1 MAYSSIE
8 KLNEIEKKAC
18 ENLMVA
24 SVSSSTTEKEFLKI
38 AENYRTDM
46 PSMVGI
52 LREYKE
58 LIAKLKEDDVNSQFD
73 IARTSINSVL
83 SKCGVSIVG

>member
-8 KLNEIEKKAC
+8 KLNKIEKIVC

-24 SVSSSTTEKEFLKI
+24 SINASTTEKEFLKI

-46 PSMVGI
+46 PNMVGI

-58 LIAKLKEDDVNSQFD
+58 LIVKLKKKK
-73 IARTSINSVL
+73 ISVRE
-83 SKCGVSIVG
+83 K

>member
-1 MAYSSIE
+1 MFYDNIK
-8 KLNEIEKKAC
+8 KLEEIENTIC

-24 SVSSSTTEKEFLKI
+24 SVNSSTTEKEFLKI

-58 LIAKLKEDDVNSQFD
+58 LIDKLKEDDVNS
-73 IARTSINSVL
+73 
-83 SKCGVSIVG
+83 

>member
-1 MAYSSIE
+1 MFYDNIK
-8 KLNEIEKKAC
+8 KLEEIENTIC

-46 PSMVGI
+46 PNMVGI

-58 LIAKLKEDDVNSQFD
+58 LIIKLKEDS
-73 IARTSINSVL
+73 
-83 SKCGVSIVG
+83 VSILDD

>member
-1 MAYSSIE
+1 MFYDNIK
-8 KLNEIEKKAC
+8 KLEEIENTIC

-24 SVSSSTTEKEFLKI
+24 SVNSSTTEKEFLKI

-58 LIAKLKEDDVNSQFD
+58 LIAKLKEDDVNS
-73 IARTSINSVL
+73 
-83 SKCGVSIVG
+83 

>member
-1 MAYSSIE
+1 MCDRGKNDNNYVKHSRFYSLRMAYSSIE

-58 LIAKLKEDDVNSQFD
+58 LIAKLKEDNVNS
-73 IARTSINSVL
+73 
-83 SKCGVSIVG
+83 

>member
-46 PSMVGI
+46 PSMIGI

-58 LIAKLKEDDVNSQFD
+58 LIAKLKEDNVNS
-73 IARTSINSVL
+73 
-83 SKCGVSIVG
+83 